1 MADGTAARRTGRARP
16 SASAQ
21 APVLPPLGQNGRVVL
36 RSRFLFAA
44 LIVAVIVPAVAIGAL
59 SASTANSRTYQDAT
73 AEDPEAPDITSVT
86 VSNDDTGLVTF
97 RIAVAN
103 RPSLTPDML
112 FLLFLDTVPNA
123 GDEDSLGADYAL
135 QLVTG
140 SAALFKWSGS
150 DFEAAPSQASVSF
163 TYEPAGPEIRVRVA
177 DLGSP
182 KSFQFVV
189 LAVSGITED
198 ANGDPD
204 FTNAHDDFAP
214 DAGGGLYAY
223 EVLTTVTLKA
233 VGFTTSP
240 KPARAGKTFSVGL
253 AATQSTTGRLVTGG
267 TVVCTATVGGQGLRL
282 KAKRIRN
289 GVATCVWA
297 IPKSAKGKTVRGSI
311 TLLVEGA
318 QLKRAFSA
326 RAR

>member
-1 MADGTAARRTGRARP
+1 MTDAGSGRRVVRGAP
-16 SASAQ
+16 ASYLLL
-21 APVLPPLGQNGRVVL
+21 VQNGEMRRRRL
-36 RSRFLFAA
+36 RLATLVIA
-44 LIVAVIVPAVAIGAL
+44 LAVTPAVALGAL
-59 SASTANSRTYQDAT
+59 TTGAANSKTFQDAT
-73 AEDPEAPDITSVT
+73 GEDPEAPDITTVA

-97 RIAVAN
+97 KIAVAN
-103 RPSLTPDML
+103 RPSLTPDMV
-112 FLLFLDTVPNA
+112 FLIFLDTVPNA
-123 GDEDSLGADYAL
+123 GDADSLGADYAL

-163 TYEPAGPEIRVRVA
+163 TYEPSGPEIRVRA
-177 DLGSP
+177 GELGSP
-182 KSFQFVV
+182 KAFQFVV
-189 LAVSGITED
+189 LAVSGVTED
-198 ANGDPD
+198 ASGDPD

-223 EVLTTVTLKA
+223 DVLTTVTLKA

-253 AATQSTTGRLVTGG
+253 AATQSTTSRLVTGG

-297 IPKSAKGKTVRGSI
+297 IPKNAKGKTVRGSI

-318 QLKRAFSA
+318 QLKRSFSA
-326 RAR
+326 KIR